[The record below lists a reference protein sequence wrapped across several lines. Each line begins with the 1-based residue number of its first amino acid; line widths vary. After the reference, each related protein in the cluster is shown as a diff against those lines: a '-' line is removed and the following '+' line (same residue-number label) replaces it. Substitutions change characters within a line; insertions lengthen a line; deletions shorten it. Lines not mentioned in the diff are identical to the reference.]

1 MSKKNDNRMALII
14 VGSVIG
20 GIIVGGVAGAR
31 LGFGFGIELEEEN
44 QLEKSLE
51 DQKAFALQLKLVF
64 NDRVENASS
73 ELVRLCN
80 LVENECDQDILDTML
95 IALDNVKVD
104 GSTISELLG

>member
-104 GSTISELLG
+104 ESTISELLG